1 MQSLA
6 QLADG
11 HATQV
16 RWAEG
21 KCQGRAEVGEN
32 QSRAGLGKGQR
43 ELAENSECLGKGQ
56 SWAGLGESQT
66 GWA

>member
-6 QLADG
+6 RLADG

-16 RWAEG
+16 RWVEG
-21 KCQGRAEVGEN
+21 KCQGRAELGEN
-32 QSRAGLGKGQR
+32 QSWAGLGKGQR
-43 ELAENSECLGKGQ
+43 GLTENSEYLGKGQ